1 LNILDFFG
9 YNNRITL
16 FFYISPLQPLAVLS
30 NRAAFLFAM
39 NILAFTGHNKN
50 GTFPIIFSLGAA
62 QLGAAPF
69 LIYLCGFESRSN
81 SFNLPI
87 TML

>member
-1 LNILDFFG
+1 
-9 YNNRITL
+9 
-16 FFYISPLQPLAVLS
+16 
-30 NRAAFLFAM
+30 M